1 MDVAM
6 PVPGI
11 DLGGALRAI
20 GLCLVVAAAYTLD
33 AGVAHARAAE
43 HIELTYTAPQGCPQR
58 DDVLRAIERQL
69 GAQFSSD
76 TRLRANARVTER
88 GPQDYELVIDYS
100 GSSGSSSDRRVHSES
115 CAAAA
120 DAAALL
126 LALALIPTAAAP
138 APAPVPSSSRAA
150 GSELGL
156 LTLLDSAVLPG
167 IGFGFGLQFG
177 LSLGAWRINLS
188 VAQWLS
194 EQVEL
199 TGAQVHLDLWS
210 VDLGACY
217 LGSWGAFQAGP
228 CARVEVGRLSGYALG
243 VDAGRPDGARLQAAS
258 LGAQARIRLFSP
270 VWLLVELGL
279 EWIERRPQFVV
290 AGIGA
295 AHHPDPWGARLGFGP
310 LLIW

>member
-11 DLGGALRAI
+11 ELFGALRTI
-20 GLCLVVAAAYTLD
+20 GLCLVVVATYTLH
-33 AGVAHARAAE
+33 ASVAHAGAAE

-58 DDVLRAIERQL
+58 ADVLRAIERQL
-69 GAQFSSD
+69 GEQFSSD
-76 TRLRANARVTER
+76 TRLRAEASVTER
-88 GPQDYELVIDYS
+88 GPEDYELVIDYS
-100 GSSGSSSDRRVHSES
+100 GSSGASGDRRVHSES
-115 CAAAA
+115 CVAAA

-126 LALALIPTAAAP
+126 LALALIPSAAAP
-138 APAPVPSSSRAA
+138 APAPEAPRAA

-156 LTLLDSAVLPG
+156 VGLFDSAVLPG
-167 IGFGFGLQFG
+167 VGFGAGLQFG

-194 EQVEL
+194 KQVEL
-199 TGAQVHLDLWS
+199 TGVQVQIELWS
-210 VDLGACY
+210 VDVGACY
-217 LGSWGAFQAGP
+217 LGSWGAFEAGP
-228 CARVEVGRLSGYALG
+228 CAGVEVGRLSGYAIG

-258 LGAQARIRLFSP
+258 LGAQARIRVVAP
-270 VWLLVELGL
+270 VWLLFEADV

-295 AHHPDPWGARLGFGP
+295 AHHPDPWGARLRFGP